1 MNPFFINDN
10 QSNEK
15 VIAKELQ
22 YKEDEVKDDKYRNAS
37 VRLGKKAYV
46 SEYITIETSQ

>member
-22 YKEDEVKDDKYRNAS
+22 YKEDEVKDDKCTETRQ
-37 VRLGKKAYV
+37 YV
-46 SEYITIETSQ
+46 SEKKRTSRNT